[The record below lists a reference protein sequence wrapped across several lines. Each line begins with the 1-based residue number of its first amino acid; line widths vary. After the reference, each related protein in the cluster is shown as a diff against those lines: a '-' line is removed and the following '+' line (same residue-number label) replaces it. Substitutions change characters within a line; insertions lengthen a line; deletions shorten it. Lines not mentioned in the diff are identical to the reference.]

1 MKIRAYGLFLCL
13 LAALA
18 LISGNALGE
27 APGTVVIPEA
37 DPAERADLFANAEV
51 NAMIDENYEA
61 VVRDGW
67 AELRIPLS
75 MHGIT
80 EEHFTANSLDAAH
93 KLIDAGYDA
102 YMIGGSVRD
111 LIMGTEAMDY
121 DITTNASNEAIM
133 EVLGDVTFHGIATG
147 HEFAIVHYG
156 DEIVDVASCINI
168 PASYHGIQGV
178 PDFNPDS
185 LYSDNIVADSF
196 QRDLTMNA
204 IYYDVATGDLVDFHG
219 GLHDIREGILDTMLD
234 AKVELD
240 TDPRV
245 AVRAM
250 RFKARYGARFS
261 DRLEAEMR
269 ERAPEHVTNCTPK
282 ANLVN
287 LRKFYT
293 AGYARDAWETLMDYG
308 AFPALYTPV
317 ADLCQSPAYQTYIR
331 SAMEWMDTW
340 HDAGHLQDSD
350 LAMAAILW
358 PAVADMDAES
368 IAEVLEAQSKTIMLF
383 EDIRQKY
390 MALFEL
396 EKSLTGSFTDEEAM
410 EMVFQSQ
417 FENAYELLLMRGETD
432 KSLEDAIA
440 FWTQARSL
448 AMSDAEATIAA

>member
-27 APGTVVIPEA
+27 APGTVVIPDA
-37 DPAERADLFANAEV
+37 DPAEMAGLFANAEV

-178 PDFNPDS
+178 PDFDPDS

-358 PAVADMDAES
+358 PAVADLDAES

-410 EMVFQSQ
+410 ETVFQSQ

-448 AMSDAEATIAA
+448 TTSDAEATIAA

>member
-27 APGTVVIPEA
+27 APGTVVIPDA

-317 ADLCQSPAYQTYIR
+317 ADLCHSPAYQTYIR

>member
-1 MKIRAYGLFLCL
+1 MKNRAYGLFLCL

-37 DPAERADLFANAEV
+37 DPAERAGLFANAEV

-178 PDFNPDS
+178 PDFDLDS

-204 IYYDVATGDLVDFHG
+204 IYYDMATGDLVDFHG
-219 GLHDIREGILDTMLD
+219 GLHDIRDGILDTMLD

-358 PAVADMDAES
+358 PAVADLDAEG

-383 EDIRQKY
+383 EDIRQRY

-448 AMSDAEATIAA
+448 TTSDAEATIAA

>member
-1 MKIRAYGLFLCL
+1 MKNRAYGLFLCL

-18 LISGNALGE
+18 LISGNAFGE
-27 APGTVVIPEA
+27 ASGTVAFPEA
-37 DPAERADLFANAEV
+37 DPAERAGLFASAEV

-67 AELRIPLS
+67 AELRIPMS

-80 EEHFTANSLDAAH
+80 EDHFPANSLDAAH

-111 LIMGTEAMDY
+111 LIMGTETMDY
-121 DITTNASNEAIM
+121 DITTNASNEAIV
-133 EVLGDVTFHGIATG
+133 EVLGDVTFHSIATG

-156 DEIVDVASCINI
+156 DEIVDVATCINI

-178 PDFNPDS
+178 PDFDPDS

-204 IYYDVATGDLVDFHG
+204 IYYDMATGDLVDFHG

-234 AKVELD
+234 AKVELT

-261 DRLEAEMR
+261 DRLETEMR

-293 AGYARDAWETLMDYG
+293 AGYARDAWDTLMDYG

-317 ADLCQSPAYQTYIR
+317 ADLCHSPDYQSYIR

-340 HDAGHLQDSD
+340 HDAGNLQDSD

-358 PAVADMDAES
+358 PAVADLDAEG

-383 EDIRQKY
+383 EDIRQRY

-410 EMVFQSQ
+410 EMVSQSQ

-440 FWTQARSL
+440 FWTGARSFT
-448 AMSDAEATIAA
+448 MSDAEAVIAA

>member
-18 LISGNALGE
+18 LISGSALGE
-27 APGTVVIPEA
+27 APGLSVLPEA
-37 DPAERADLFANAEV
+37 DPAERAGLFASAEV

-67 AELRIPLS
+67 AELRIPMS
-75 MHGIT
+75 MHGFT
-80 EEHFTANSLDAAH
+80 EEHFPANSLDAAH

-111 LIMGTEAMDY
+111 LIMGTETMDY
-121 DITTNASNEAIM
+121 DITTNASNEAIV
-133 EVLGDVTFHGIATG
+133 EVLGDVTFHSIATG

-156 DEIVDVASCINI
+156 DEIVDVATCINI
-168 PASYHGIQGV
+168 PASYHGIPGV
-178 PDFNPDS
+178 PEFDPES
-185 LYSDNIVADSF
+185 LYSDNFVADSF

-234 AKVELD
+234 AKVELV

-261 DRLEAEMR
+261 DRLETEMR
-269 ERAPEHVTNCTPK
+269 ERAPEYVTNCAPK

-293 AGYARDAWETLMDYG
+293 AGYARDAWDTLMDYG

-317 ADLCQSPAYQTYIR
+317 ADLCHSPDYQSYIR

-340 HDAGHLQDSD
+340 HDAGNLQDSD

-358 PAVADMDAES
+358 PAVADLDAEG

-440 FWTQARSL
+440 FWTGARSFT
-448 AMSDAEATIAA
+448 MSDAEAVIAA

>member
-27 APGTVVIPEA
+27 APGTVVIPDA
-37 DPAERADLFANAEV
+37 DPAERAGLFANAEV

-178 PDFNPDS
+178 PDFDPDS

-261 DRLEAEMR
+261 ARLEAAMR
-269 ERAPEHVTNCTPK
+269 ERAPDHVTNCTPK

-317 ADLCQSPAYQTYIR
+317 ADLCHSPAYQTYIR

-358 PAVADMDAES
+358 PAVADLDAES

-390 MALFEL
+390 MALL
-396 EKSLTGSFTDEEAM
+396 KHEKSLTGSFTDEEAM

>member
-27 APGTVVIPEA
+27 APGTVVIPDA
-37 DPAERADLFANAEV
+37 DPAEMAGLFANAEV

-178 PDFNPDS
+178 PDFDPDS

-317 ADLCQSPAYQTYIR
+317 ADLCQSSAYQTYIR

-358 PAVADMDAES
+358 PAVADLDAES

>member
-27 APGTVVIPEA
+27 APGTVVIPDA
-37 DPAERADLFANAEV
+37 DPAERAGLFANAEV

-178 PDFNPDS
+178 PDFDPDS

-358 PAVADMDAES
+358 PAVADLDAES

-390 MALFEL
+390 MALLEL

>member
-27 APGTVVIPEA
+27 APGTVVIPDA
-37 DPAERADLFANAEV
+37 DPAEMAGLFANAEV

-178 PDFNPDS
+178 PDFDPDS

-358 PAVADMDAES
+358 PAVADLDAES

-410 EMVFQSQ
+410 EIVFQSQ

-448 AMSDAEATIAA
+448 TTSDAEATIAA

>member
-37 DPAERADLFANAEV
+37 DPAERAGLFANAEV

-80 EEHFTANSLDAAH
+80 EEHFTANSLDAAR

-178 PDFNPDS
+178 PDFDPDS

-317 ADLCQSPAYQTYIR
+317 ADLCHSPAYQTYIR

-340 HDAGHLQDSD
+340 HDAEHLQDSD

-358 PAVADMDAES
+358 PAVADLDAEG

-383 EDIRQKY
+383 EDIRQRY

-448 AMSDAEATIAA
+448 AMSDPETTIAA